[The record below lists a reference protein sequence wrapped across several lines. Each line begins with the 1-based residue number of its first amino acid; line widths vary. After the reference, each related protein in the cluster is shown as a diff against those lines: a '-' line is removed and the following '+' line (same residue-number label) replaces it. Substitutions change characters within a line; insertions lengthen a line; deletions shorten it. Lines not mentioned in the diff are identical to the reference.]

1 MANSKNWPFKPLLG
15 SQQAINNHPIKKGQF
30 LIRKD
35 GALSTLIRM
44 MKHEFS

>member
-15 SQQAINNHPIKKGQF
+15 SQQAINNHPIKKDSSSSERMGV
-30 LIRKD
+30 
-35 GALSTLIRM
+35 LSISIRM